1 MKNTKLRYLIGMLL
15 GWCSLFSATAAEHLV
30 ANKAEFDQAVSA
42 ARPGDT
48 IILKNGV
55 WRDVEI
61 IFTGEGTAAAPI
73 TLTAQ
78 TKGKVILSGQSN
90 LRLAGNYLVVSGLVF
105 KDGYTPSN
113 EVISFRR
120 NKHHLANHSRVTE
133 VVIDNYSNPDR
144 HESDYWVALYGK
156 NNRFDH
162 NYLVGKHNKGV
173 TLAVRLDSEQSQ
185 QNQHRIDYN
194 YFGHRPPLGSN
205 GAETIRIGTSH
216 YSMSDSNTLIE
227 NNYFD
232 RCNGEVEIISVKS
245 GKNTLRNN
253 TFFASRG
260 TLTLRHGNGNIVE
273 DNVFFGNGEPHTGG
287 IRVINRDQV
296 IRNNYME
303 SLTGYRFGSGF
314 TIMNGVPDSP
324 LNRYHQVVNAQ
335 ISQNSFINV
344 DNIYLAAG
352 SDAERSAV
360 PIDSSVR
367 GNLFFQQN
375 QRSPF
380 TILDDISGLAFSNN
394 VTNPLTQGEPLK
406 GIQAT
411 PITLQ
416 RAANGL
422 LYPTDPTLARFGV
435 SAGLVPVSKEATGP
449 AWYDKPTA
457 ITPFD
462 SGNIISVVPGDNVL
476 TKAIAAAQD
485 GDVLELQSGNYSVN
499 SVLQIATTLTIKAA
513 ANAQVTLYPERSSLF
528 EITNGGS
535 LKLDRLHINGKSAP
549 DAAGNTLIRT
559 SKSGMLRN
567 YRFVMQHCQIEQLNI
582 NHSFHFFDAGSH
594 SFADEITLRHNRF
607 ANISGD
613 LFRLDKETDDLGIY
627 NVEYFTAAQ
636 NQFSDVGGAL
646 LKVYRGG
653 TDESTFG
660 PQVYFSEN
668 KLHNTSLSSR
678 NSQQASLW
686 LHGAQV
692 SEIKNNT
699 FIDSAKVAVVETLGE
714 PITRLRANRFT
725 NTPQPQVISAKVPKK

>member
-1 MKNTKLRYLIGMLL
+1 MLL
-15 GWCSLFSATAAEHLV
+15 GWCCLFFATAAEHLV
-30 ANKAEFDQAVSA
+30 ANKAEFDQAVAA

-48 IILKNGV
+48 IMLQNGV

-105 KDGYTPSN
+105 KDGYTPSS
-113 EVISFRR
+113 EVISFHR

-144 HESDYWVALYGK
+144 HEIDYWVTLYGK

-162 NYLVGKHNKGV
+162 NYLTGKHNKGV

-185 QNQHRIDYN
+185 QNHHRIDHN

-205 GAETIRIGTSH
+205 GGETIRIGTSH
-216 YSMSDSNTLIE
+216 YSMSNSHTLIE

-232 RCNGEVEIISVKS
+232 RCDGEVEIISVKS

-260 TLTLRHGNGNIVE
+260 TLTLRHGNGNLVE
-273 DNVFFGNGEPHTGG
+273 DNVFLGEGEPNTGG
-287 IRVINRDQV
+287 IRVINRDQL

-303 SLTGYRFGSGF
+303 GLTGSGFGSGF

-360 PIDSSVR
+360 PIDSSLQA
-367 GNLFFQQN
+367 NLFFQQN
-375 QRSPF
+375 QQSPF
-380 TILDDISGLAFSNN
+380 TIFDDISGLAFSNN
-394 VTNPLTQGEPLK
+394 VTNPLAQGEPLQ

-411 PITLQ
+411 PLTLQ

-422 LYPTDPTLARFGV
+422 LYPTDPALARFGV
-435 SAGLVPVSKEATGP
+435 SAELVPVSKEATGP
-449 AWYDKPTA
+449 AWYAKTTA

-462 SGNIISVVPGDNVL
+462 SGNTLSVAPGENAL
-476 TKAIAAAQD
+476 AKAVAAAQD
-485 GDVLELQSGNYSVN
+485 GAVLELQSGNYPVN
-499 SVLQIATTLTIKAA
+499 STLNIATTLTIKAA
-513 ANAQVTLYPERSSLF
+513 PNARVTLYPARSTLF
-528 EITNGGS
+528 EIANGGS

-559 SKSGMLRN
+559 AKFGMLRN
-567 YRFVMQHCQIEQLNI
+567 YRFIMQHCQIEQLNI
-582 NHSFHFFDAGSH
+582 NHSFHFFDAGNR

-627 NVEYFTAAQ
+627 NVEYFTIAQ
-636 NQFSDVGGAL
+636 NEFSDIGGAL
-646 LKVYRGG
+646 AKIYRGG

-660 PQVYFSEN
+660 PQVNFRGN
-668 KLHNTSLSSR
+668 KLQNTSLSSR
-678 NSQQASLW
+678 NNQQASLW
-686 LHGAQV
+686 LHGVQLTD
-692 SEIKNNT
+692 ITDNT
-699 FIDSAKVAVVETLGE
+699 FDNSAGVIIQETIGE

-725 NTPQPQVISAKVPKK
+725 STPQPQILSAQVPLK